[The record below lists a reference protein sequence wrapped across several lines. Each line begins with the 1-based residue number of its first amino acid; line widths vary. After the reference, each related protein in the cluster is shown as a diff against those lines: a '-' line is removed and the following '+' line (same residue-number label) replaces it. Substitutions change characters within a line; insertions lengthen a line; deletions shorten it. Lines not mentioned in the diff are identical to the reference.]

1 MNEINTDVAIIGSG
15 PAGLAAA
22 LSAKENGAD
31 RVLLIERDSRIG
43 GIPLQCI
50 HNGFGTQIFKKDLT
64 GPEYIHFYADEV
76 QRSGVEV
83 WTDTFVFE
91 LNQKREIYTISPKN
105 GLTKTNA
112 KSIVL
117 AMGCRE
123 RPRGAIKIPGDR
135 PVGVYTAGTLQHLIN
150 IDGFMPGKRFV
161 ILGSGDIGM
170 IMARRITL
178 EGGKV
183 ERVVEILPYLSGLR
197 RNYSQCLLD
206 YGIPLNLS
214 HTVVRINGRK
224 RLESVTIAAVD
235 ESRSVIKGSEEVIPC
250 DTLVLSVGLIP
261 ENELSKMAGVK
272 IDPLTNGPLVDETMQ
287 TSAEGIFAAGNV
299 VHVYDLV
306 DWVSIAGT
314 RAGKYAALHA
324 KGIFTKG
331 DEYTEVLP
339 GENVHHAVP
348 QRIKKDT
355 NETVFLQFRVKKP
368 IEALTKITIKDDVQ
382 KETVLFQKVLRY
394 ARPSEMIE
402 LELKDTALQKVL
414 SADIVA
420 VSAEALKK

>member
-1 MNEINTDVAIIGSG
+1 MNEINADVAVIGSG

-50 HNGFGTQIFKKDLT
+50 HNGFGTQIFKRDLT
-64 GPEYIHFYADEV
+64 GPEYVHFYADEV

-91 LNQKREIYTISPKN
+91 LNQKREIYTMSPKN
-105 GLTKTNA
+105 GLTKINA

-235 ESRSVIKGSEEVIPC
+235 ENRNVIKGSEEVIPC

-324 KGIFTKG
+324 KGIFAKG
-331 DEYTEVLP
+331 NKYTEVLP
-339 GENVHHAVP
+339 GENVHHTVP

-355 NETVFLQFRVKKP
+355 GETVFLQFRVKKP
-368 IEALTKITIKDDVQ
+368 IEALTKITIKDNVH

-402 LELKDTALQKVL
+402 LELKDAALQKVL
-414 SADIVA
+414 SADTVT

>member
-1 MNEINTDVAIIGSG
+1 MNEINVDVAVIGSG

-22 LSAKENGAD
+22 LSAKENGAN
-31 RVLLIERDSRIG
+31 RVLLVERDSRIG

-64 GPEYIHFYADEV
+64 GPEYVHFYAEEV
-76 QRSGVEV
+76 RGTGIEI

-91 LNQKREIYTISPKN
+91 LNRKREIYTMSPEN
-105 GLTKTNA
+105 GLTKVNA
-112 KSIVL
+112 KAIVL

-197 RNYSQCLLD
+197 RNYSQCILD

-214 HTVVRINGRK
+214 HTITRINGRK

-235 ESRSVIKGSEEVIPC
+235 ENRKVIKGTEETIPC

-261 ENELSKMAGVK
+261 ENELSKMAGVE
-272 IDPLTNGPLVDETMQ
+272 IDPLTNGPVVDETMQ

-324 KGIFTKG
+324 KGDFNKG
-331 DEYTEVLP
+331 SIYTHVLP
-339 GENVHHAVP
+339 GENTHHVVP

-368 IEALTKITIKDDVQ
+368 IEALTKITIRDNARKDA
-382 KETVLFQKVLRY
+382 VLFQKIVRY
-394 ARPSEMIE
+394 TRPSEMIE

-414 SADIVA
+414 SADTITVNT
-420 VSAEALKK
+420 EALKK

>member
-1 MNEINTDVAIIGSG
+1 MKEIETDVAIIGSG
-15 PAGLAAA
+15 PAGLAASIA
-22 LSAKENGAD
+22 AKENGAEN
-31 RVLLIERDSRIG
+31 VLLIDRDSEIG

-64 GPEYIHFYADEV
+64 GPEYVYFYAEKA
-76 QRSGVEV
+76 RTAGVEI
-83 WTDTFVFE
+83 WNDTFVFE
-91 LNQKREIYTISPKN
+91 LNDKKEIYAMSPKH
-105 GLTKTNA
+105 GLAKINA
-112 KSIVL
+112 KAIVL

-135 PVGVYTAGTLQHLIN
+135 PVGVYTAGTLQRLIN
-150 IDGFMPGKRFV
+150 IEGFMPGKRFV

-197 RNYSQCLLD
+197 RNYSQCILD
-206 YGIPLNLS
+206 YGIPLELS
-214 HTVVRINGRK
+214 HTVTRINGRK

-235 ESRSVIKGSEEVIPC
+235 ENRNIIKGTEETVPC

-272 IDPLTNGPLVDETMQ
+272 IDPLTNGPYVDEAMQ
-287 TSAEGIFAAGNV
+287 TSVEGIFAAGNV

-314 RAGKYAALHA
+314 RAGKSAALYA
-324 KGIFTKG
+324 KNRMNAINS
-331 DEYTEVLP
+331 YTSVLP
-339 GENVHHAVP
+339 GENVHHVVP
-348 QRIKKDT
+348 QKIRK
-355 NETVFLQFRVKKP
+355 NASESVFIQFRVRKP
-368 IEALTKITIKDDVQ
+368 IENLTRIKIVPKGNQNVI
-382 KETVLFQKVLRY
+382 FQKVARY
-394 ARPSEMIE
+394 VRPSEMIE
-402 LELKDTALQKVL
+402 LEIKDTLLDK
-414 SADIVA
+414 I
-420 VSAEALKK
+420 LKEDAITISTEEIKK